1 MGQMA
6 MIGRNGTM
14 GGKVG
19 AVFVMLALAV
29 PAAAQ
34 TPPVAAPAVPVPPRV
49 SVSGG
54 IVEGQVLPDR
64 TVFRGIPFA
73 APPLAANRWREPQPV
88 VEWTGIR
95 TTTQAAPACLQNDY
109 GWNHRDHVYASEDC
123 LTLDVGSPA
132 MTGKAPVVVWIHGGS
147 NRAGSAEGMVLSSM
161 VARGVVV
168 VAIQYRLGILGF
180 LPHRDLAAEAQG
192 SSGNYGLM
200 DQIAALRWVRD
211 NIAKFGGDPDN
222 VTIAGES
229 AGSQDVSLLLA
240 SPLAR
245 GLFAKAAMES
255 GTPGFGLPW
264 RPLKEAFRIGDQL
277 DGLMGTQGTA
287 ALRRA
292 SAQSLLAA
300 DLKLHDAKLTADD
313 YLYLRTT
320 IDGAVL
326 PDSPDKL
333 FVTAPRRPV
342 IIGSNLIELD
352 LPGGRAARDGF
363 VDLSFG
369 ANADAARGYYRLDS
383 ADPAPLARLGTRNQ
397 QIATDATF
405 RCPAGTLANLLATR
419 GWPVWRY
426 EFDLAGDGG
435 TGPTTHAAEIG
446 YIFHDRRA
454 GPVYM
459 QDYWVAFAKTGD
471 PSGEGLT
478 PWPRMARGKPANML
492 FDAKGA
498 TPRDGDIRGDICRL
512 TSAL

>member
-1 MGQMA
+1 MKAIWASLLLGVATPAMA
-6 MIGRNGTM
+6 QD
-14 GGKVG
+14 
-19 AVFVMLALAV
+19 A
-29 PAAAQ
+29 
-34 TPPVAAPAVPVPPRV
+34 AAPAAIPPRV

-54 IVEGQVLPDR
+54 IVEGKAEANRIL
-64 TVFRGIPFA
+64 FRGIPFA

-95 TTTQAAPACLQNDY
+95 DTTAPAPACLQNDY
-109 GWNHRDHVYASEDC
+109 GWNRADHVHAAEDC
-123 LTLDVGSPA
+123 LTLDIGTPA
-132 MTGKAPVVVWIHGGS
+132 LTGKRPVIVWIHGGS
-147 NRAGSAEGMVLSSM
+147 NRAGSAGDMALS
-161 VARGVVV
+161 AIGKRDVVV
-168 VAIQYRLGILGF
+168 VAIQYRLGIFGF
-180 LPHRDLAAEAQG
+180 LPHRALAAEAG
-192 SSGNYGLM
+192 GASGNYGLM

-229 AGSQDVSLLLA
+229 AGAQDVSLLLA

-264 RPLKEAFRIGDQL
+264 RPLKEALRIGDQL
-277 DGLMGTQGTA
+277 DVLLGTQGAA

-292 SAQSLLAA
+292 SPAALLAA

-326 PDSPDKL
+326 PDTPDRL
-333 FVTAPRRPV
+333 FVTAPKRPV
-342 IIGSNLIELD
+342 IIGSNMLELD

-369 ANADAARGYYRLDS
+369 SDAEAARGFYRLDD
-383 ADPAPLARLGTRNQ
+383 ADPVPHPRLGTRDQ

-435 TGPTTHAAEIG
+435 PGRTAHAAEIG
-446 YIFHDRRA
+446 HIFGDARA
-454 GPVYM
+454 GPVSM
-459 QDYWVAFAKTGD
+459 QDYWVAFAATGD
-471 PSGEGLT
+471 PGGEGR
-478 PWPRMARGKPANML
+478 PAWPRSAKGKPANLL
-492 FDAKGA
+492 FDARGA
-498 TPRDGDIRGDICRL
+498 TPRDGDIRPDICRL
-512 TSAL
+512 QGSL

>member
-1 MGQMA
+1 MTGGRF
-6 MIGRNGTM
+6 IGVSLGL
-14 GGKVG
+14 
-19 AVFVMLALAV
+19 AALAAV
-29 PAAAQ
+29 AVVAQQVPPAAA
-34 TPPVAAPAVPVPPRV
+34 PVPPRV

-64 TVFRGIPFA
+64 TIFRGLPYA
-73 APPLAANRWREPQPV
+73 APPLGANRWREPQPV

-95 TTTQAAPACLQNDY
+95 PATAQPPACLQNDY
-109 GWNHRDHVYASEDC
+109 GWNRAHHVRASEDC
-123 LTLDVGSPA
+123 LTLDVGTPS

-147 NRAGSAEGMVLSSM
+147 NRAGSGDGMVYAPM
-161 VARGVVV
+161 VAKGVVV
-168 VAIQYRLGILGF
+168 VALQYRLGIFGF
-180 LPHRDLAAEAQG
+180 LPHRALAAEAG
-192 SSGNYGLM
+192 GNSGNYGLM

-277 DGLMGTQGTA
+277 DSLLGTQGTA
-287 ALRRA
+287 GLRGA
-292 SAQSLLAA
+292 SANALLAA

-333 FVTAPRRPV
+333 FVTAPRKPV
-342 IIGSNLIELD
+342 IIGSNMLELD

-369 ANADAARGYYRLDS
+369 ANAESARGFYRLDQP
-383 ADPAPLARLGTRNQ
+383 DDAPHPRLGTREQ

-405 RCPAGTLANLLATR
+405 RCPANNLATLLAAR

-426 EFDLAGDGG
+426 EFDIAGDGG
-435 TGPTTHAAEIG
+435 AGPTTHAAEIPFVFG
-446 YIFHDRRA
+446 MRPA
-454 GPVYM
+454 GPVSM
-459 QDYWVAFAKTGD
+459 LDYWVAFAKSGD
-471 PSGEGLT
+471 PSGAGLT
-478 PWPRMARGKPANML
+478 PWPRQVRGKPANLL
-492 FDAKGA
+492 FELRGPTA
-498 TPRDGDIRGDICRL
+498 RDGDIRPDICRL